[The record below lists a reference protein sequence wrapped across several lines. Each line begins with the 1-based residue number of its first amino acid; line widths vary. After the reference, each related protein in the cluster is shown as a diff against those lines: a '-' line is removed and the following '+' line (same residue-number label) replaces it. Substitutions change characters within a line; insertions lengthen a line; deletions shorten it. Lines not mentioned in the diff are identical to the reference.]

1 MSFFRRK
8 VSSEALVARLATAD
22 DHARLLR
29 LAHTA
34 ERRFLTSAIGDLS
47 RLLAADPTAMLEVE
61 GRLVGLLHFGWRTPP
76 VAWLRTVALQ
86 NDLAVAEALKALS
99 VPIYGVLRRE
109 GVRLVATTLDEW
121 NEPWLR
127 RPLERLGYRPMV
139 EVVGYEKNRFDRPSA
154 GNQVVV
160 IRRAVPA
167 DLQAVLAL
175 DAACFPLPW
184 VKGAEILEPAIA
196 DSPDFILA
204 EFAGQP
210 VGYAFVTG
218 HQGGRLFHLVRIA
231 VAPAYQGRAIGV
243 RLLAEIVDGCAA
255 RRADVLTLNTQADN
269 YGAQRLY
276 EWFGFKR
283 TGEQQTV
290 LGTDLPDV

>member
-1 MSFFRRK
+1 MT
-8 VSSEALVARLATAD
+8 ARLATVD

-29 LAHTA
+29 FAHAA

-47 RLLAADPTAMLEVE
+47 SLLSLDPTAVLEVE

-86 NDLAVAEALKALS
+86 NDLPVADALKALI
-99 VPIYGVLRRE
+99 VPIYDALRRE
-109 GVRLVATTLDEW
+109 GVRLVAATLDEW
-121 NEPWLR
+121 NDPWLR
-127 RPLERLGYRPMV
+127 RPLNQLGYRPMV
-139 EVVGYEKNRFDRPSA
+139 EVVGYEKARFDRPSA
-154 GNQVVV
+154 GNELVV

-184 VKGAEILEPAIA
+184 VKGAEILEPALA
-196 DSPDFILA
+196 ESPHFILA
-204 EFAGQP
+204 EFGGQP
-210 VGYAFVTG
+210 VGYAFVTR

-231 VAPAYQGRAIGV
+231 VAPAYQGRAIGI
-243 RLLAEIVDGCAA
+243 RLLAEIVDGCANQ
-255 RRADVLTLNTQADN
+255 RADVLTLNTQADN
-269 YGAQRLY
+269 YAAQRLY
-276 EWFGFKR
+276 EWFGFRR

-290 LGTDLPDV
+290 LGADLPGV